1 MALIGVNGG
10 LIGPSR
16 VPDNLSTTGIWTPDT
31 QIQLRRSGSWP
42 LAQTPF
48 SNVSLLL
55 HLDGSNNSTTFTDS
69 SSNAFTVTPSGNTVI
84 STAQSKFGGASAL
97 FDGSGD
103 YLDVAGSS
111 TFQFPGDFTVEC
123 YVRPSLITLN
133 RTIIEIGTYL
143 NGILL
148 RSAAEEY
155 FDYVY
160 VNGASPAFNF
170 SGRLNKDVWSHIALT
185 RVDTAVR
192 YFINGIQVGPP
203 FTVSGTL
210 NSTSAAL
217 RIGRNTHAN
226 TDDYNGYI
234 DELRITKGFARYT
247 ANFTP
252 PAAAFPDA

>member
-16 VPDNLSTTGIWTPDT
+16 VPDNLSATGIWTPDA
-31 QIQLRRSGSWP
+31 QIQLRRGGSWP

-55 HLDGSNNSTTFTDS
+55 HFNGANNSTTFTDS
-69 SSNAFTVTPSGNTVI
+69 STNAFTVTRFGNTVI

-103 YLDVAGSS
+103 YLEIAGNSA
-111 TFQFPGDFTVEC
+111 FQFPGDFTVE
-123 YVRPSLITLN
+123 YHARPSVITLN
-133 RTIIEIGTYL
+133 KTIIEIGLFTD
-143 NGILL
+143 GILM
-148 RSAAEEY
+148 RSAAETN
-155 FDYVY
+155 FDYAY
-160 VNGASPAFNF
+160 VNTVQPTYNF
-170 SGRLNKDVWSHIALT
+170 PGRLNSNVWYHAALT
-185 RVDTAVR
+185 RAGTDVR

-203 FTVSGTL
+203 ATVSGTV
-210 NSTSAAL
+210 NSASAAV
-217 RIGRNTHAN
+217 RIGRNRHTS

-252 PAAAFPDA
+252 PTAAFPDA